1 MSVGRVFMI
10 HSFLN
15 QARITRTIRME
26 AHEITTFME
35 VASRL
40 LEEKKN
46 KLNQS
51 SNQWKLKQNSR
62 I

>member
-40 LEEKKN
+40 LEEKN
-46 KLNQS
+46 EFNQS